1 MAKLSDLL
9 ARLPINPE
17 VVDRLR
23 DRWDGLLRGR
33 LGQFIIPWI
42 EKARQVGLLA
52 STTSF
57 VMTIGD
63 EGTTLV
69 EFRGRQ
75 AVDAMFVGS
84 DAEEGPESLR
94 AQVEQDPQARI
105 MVNADVLEQ
114 MYREEQMPKVGRMD
128 RRTVIKRRLEVAF
141 PHDRLR
147 AALPMDRGKGGTP
160 GTLLFTALP
169 VTPNLEKWIA
179 FLESLPNPII
189 GFSLLPLESAGLA
202 AQLSP
207 PAMGEERR
215 VWHALVSLQATS
227 GFRQIFESEGHMAV
241 TRLTQRPPGEM
252 TAAQTALL
260 IERELRSSI
269 SYVKRLG
276 YTDSDRLD
284 LVVLADPE
292 VCEAVTARDLPV
304 ASLNVLSPRAACESL
319 GFGAVGPED
328 SPYAD
333 ALHACVLINKRRPTV
348 ILPTEKFHERL
359 QTEAAFRAGF
369 VAAAALTFFTL
380 IYIGSMVFDAFD
392 TLSTAEI
399 LEKQLANEQQA
410 LTLAKKKVQS
420 FAIPVDDLVAV
431 VQASQGLLRQETNP
445 TGPLR
450 LLARALGQTARVQ
463 SIVVSTPPPSTSAI
477 AAPTAKGGFGGFALS
492 SKGDEA
498 IYEIKVTARLS
509 GDSGQPEVVIQQAK
523 DLKERIVRLLP
534 DHEVSI
540 TQMPLSQIRAQ
551 VLEGSAG
558 SAPAAVQSGPP
569 TVDYLI
575 RKRP

>member
-1 MAKLSDLL
+1 MQLSDLL
-9 ARLPINPE
+9 ARLPIN
-17 VVDRLR
+17 R
-23 DRWDGLLRGR
+23 DIIARVRARWDALLAGR
-33 LGQFIIPWI
+33 LGQFVVPWI
-42 EKARQVGLLA
+42 AKAREVGLLA

-57 VMTIGD
+57 VMTVGD

-69 EFRGRQ
+69 EFSGRQ
-75 AVDAMFVGS
+75 AVDAIFVGS

-94 AQVEQDPQARI
+94 SQLEQDPQARI

-128 RRTVIKRRLEVAF
+128 RRNVIKRRLDVAF

-147 AALPMDRGKGGTP
+147 AARLTERGKGGAAE
-160 GTLLFTALP
+160 TLLFTALP
-169 VTPNLEKWIA
+169 VTPNLEKWIT
-179 FLESLPNPII
+179 FLESLPNPIV

-207 PAMGEERR
+207 SVEGEERR
-215 VWHALVSLQATS
+215 VWHALVTQQATS

-252 TAAQTALL
+252 TATQTAML

-276 YTDSDRLD
+276 YSDSDRLD

-292 VCEAVTARDLPV
+292 VCEAVAARELPV
-304 ASLNVLSPRAACESL
+304 ASLNVQTPRAACELL
-319 GFGAVGPED
+319 GYGAVGPED

-348 ILPTEKFHERL
+348 ILPTEKFSERL
-359 QTEAAFRAGF
+359 QTESAFRTGF
-369 VAAAALTFFTL
+369 VAAAALTFFAL

-399 LEKQLANEQQA
+399 LEKQVANEQQA
-410 LTLAKKKVQS
+410 LVLAKKKVQS

-431 VQASQGLLRQETNP
+431 IQASQGLSRQEINP

-463 SIVVSTPPPSTSAI
+463 SIVVSTPTPPSSAI
-477 AAPTAKGGFGGFALS
+477 AAPTAKGGFGGFGIS
-492 SKGDEA
+492 SKGDES
-498 IYEIKVTARLS
+498 IYEIKVTVRLA
-509 GDSGQPEVVIQQAK
+509 GDIGQPEVLVQQAR
-523 DLKERIVRLLP
+523 DLKDRIARLLP

-540 TQMPLSQIRAQ
+540 TQMPLSQIRTQ

-558 SAPAAVQSGPP
+558 SAPAAAQSGPA
-569 TVDYLI
+569 TADYLI
-575 RKRP
+575 RKRS